1 MKYRF
6 TYSEKEEKLR
16 KSLLKGIKSILL
28 KKEEDDKETSGEEEV
43 YSISLRIQKILD
55 IVNRKSIKQG
65 YMLFFIM
72 YDITSNKV
80 RNLIAKYLIKRGC
93 IRIQKSIFLAN
104 LHSSVCEKIRTDL
117 AEVQSAYDNEDSIL
131 IVPISEGYLDAMCII
146 GQSIDMDV
154 IMHRKNTLFF

>member
-55 IVNRKSIKQG
+55 IVN
-65 YMLFFIM
+65 
-72 YDITSNKV
+72 
-80 RNLIAKYLIKRGC
+80 
-93 IRIQKSIFLAN
+93 
-104 LHSSVCEKIRTDL
+104 H
-117 AEVQSAYDNEDSIL
+117 
-131 IVPISEGYLDAMCII
+131 
-146 GQSIDMDV
+146 
-154 IMHRKNTLFF
+154 